1 MKPKVIKGFFSSNR
15 KLVRKLSRSF
25 WVASILLL
33 VVVVVQ
39 AYTSAQAQKMA
50 DQSYGIWQAGAFQI
64 SSKKKDNIL
73 KNPMIETAGV
83 QSIAGQIVR
92 EKEDL
97 KTTSKEEDGTQPIYE
112 AFGNIGYADE
122 NFFKLAC
129 LRMKYGVLPTQ
140 GNELAVE
147 AEALDALGISYE
159 VGQTISLMI
168 QTEADHYEE
177 QTFILS
183 GVIENYSR
191 FWNGD
196 GSTLRFFVPDA
207 KHGGPFDRP
216 VVENV
221 FIKGK
226 PGYKDVWTTLDVE
239 PEQVFQNDNREISND
254 ALSQE
259 NLIYTTMMAGLTFLF
274 GLFLIESTALWIYRH
289 RHEIRLM
296 RVFGIRRSRLTL
308 DLITLIAKAAWRP
321 LLFFALA
328 YIVVGI
334 PMWMS
339 QLMILLGC
347 ILLPSAIVILAIYV
361 HSIAQYRPKSKQGP
375 KRKKKHL
382 QKGPITNKTVRHRM
396 WNYLAPNYWV
406 TIGVVLAIQTIWIFS
421 SLALAREVDELRG
434 INSFSDY
441 TVRSKLIPRT
451 RYLVEEL
458 ELHVMYQ
465 QREPISQETKEKI
478 VQNGNLKNVEY
489 YGWSLNNELS
499 WLGMEQSLIYS
510 TQPRYSDMPD
520 MPRLD
525 MPGMLSFNERGEW
538 AFYPETY
545 YYSQPEM
552 IQCLQQQVIEGEVNW
567 ENWLQGKEAIIALL
581 PLVETQPGVLNPVT
595 NGVQE
600 GKMETTI
607 HPGTILQITTRE
619 GEIKQIPVSGI
630 IREDRE
636 TDYYIRAAAYS
647 VHLADPLVTDIYADL
662 KSKENQLSVELELS
676 KLGSAKGLEFIN
688 YASDHLFSREKTKMH
703 IIVLICMYVATLA
716 IGLFIQMINEI
727 KLQEKKQT
735 YTKRLTQA
743 GLSQIKTNSSVRTMN
758 RIFYSGLALVFISV
772 FLAVLF
778 GVSRISSWE
787 YYERIEIILCSHL
800 ILMVLFVLYFVFF
813 HRFYKAE

>member
-15 KLVRKLSRSF
+15 KLVRKLSVIF
-25 WVASILLL
+25 WVASLLLL

-39 AYTSAQAQKMA
+39 AYSSTQAQKMA

-64 SSKKKDNIL
+64 NEKKKENIL

-92 EKEDL
+92 KKEDL
-97 KTTSKEEDGTQPIYE
+97 KTTSKEDDSQPIYE

-129 LRMKYGVLPTQ
+129 LRMKYGTLPTK

-147 AEALDALGISYE
+147 AEALDALGISYD

-221 FIKGK
+221 FVKGK
-226 PGYKDVWTTLDVE
+226 PGYKDVWTTFDVDF
-239 PEQVFQNDNREISND
+239 EQVFQNDNQELSND

-259 NLIYTTMMAGLTFLF
+259 NLIYTTLMAGLTFLF

-296 RVFGIRRSRLTL
+296 RVFGIRRSRLIL
-308 DLITLIAKAAWRP
+308 DLITLTAKAAWRP
-321 LLFFALA
+321 LLFFVLV
-328 YIVVGI
+328 YLIVGI
-334 PMWMS
+334 PMWMT
-339 QLMILLGC
+339 QLLILLGC
-347 ILLPSAIVILAIYV
+347 ILIPSAIVILAIYV
-361 HSIAQYRPKSKQGP
+361 HSIAQYRPKPKQVP
-375 KRKKKHL
+375 KQKNKYL
-382 QKGPITNKTVRHRM
+382 QNGMITNKTVRHRM
-396 WNYLAPNYWV
+396 WNYLAQNYWI

-421 SLALAREVDELRG
+421 SFALAHEVAGIKE

-441 TVRSKLIPRT
+441 TVRSKLIPEQI
-451 RYLVEEL
+451 YVIEET
-458 ELHVMYQ
+458 ETHPEVSTNFQ
-465 QREPISQETKEKI
+465 NQEPISQETKDKI
-478 VQNGNLKNVEY
+478 VQNGNLKNVNY
-489 YGWSLNNELS
+489 YAWSLNNELS
-499 WLGMEQSLIYS
+499 WPGIERSLVYT
-510 TQPRYSDMPD
+510 TQPWYSPD
-520 MPRLD
+520 I
-525 MPGMLSFNERGEW
+525 PGALSPNAQGKW
-538 AFYPETY
+538 VFYSETY

-552 IQCLQQQVIEGEVNW
+552 IQYLQQQDMEGEVNW
-567 ENWLQGKEAIIALL
+567 DNWLQGKEAIIALP
-581 PLVETQPGVLNPVT
+581 PLVETQPGVLNPVS
-595 NGVQE
+595 NGAQE
-600 GKMETTI
+600 GRIETTI
-607 HPGTILQITTRE
+607 QPGTILTITTRE
-619 GEIKQIPVSGI
+619 GEIQQIPVGGI
-630 IREDRE
+630 VRQVKNKMSDFNRF
-636 TDYYIRAAAYS
+636 YAYS

-676 KLGSAKGLEFIN
+676 KLGSSTGLEFIN

-703 IIVLICMYVATLA
+703 IIVIICIYVATLA
-716 IGLFIQMINEI
+716 IGLFIQMINET
-727 KLQEKKQT
+727 KLQEKQQT
-735 YTKRLTQA
+735 YTKRLMQV
-743 GLSQIKTNSSVRTMN
+743 GLSQTKTNSSVRSMN

-800 ILMVLFVLYFVFF
+800 ILMILFVLYFWFF
-813 HRFYKAE
+813 HRFYKTE